1 MITSITKT
9 VAIWGA
15 GNRGKTSIIIKIYH
29 KLLNLQDCTL
39 IYKSEKP
46 NQMDFICIFRYGEKH
61 IAFNS
66 AGDNN
71 WEVEDGINSI
81 NKEAKNRNINIDY
94 YICATR
100 TRGESVSSLE
110 NIINSK
116 NLFYFD
122 SRLSINTNF
131 ENKIWLDKYS
141 EFQSERI
148 YDFLIK
154 II

>member
-1 MITSITKT
+1 MITLTTKT

-15 GNRGKTSIIIKIYH
+15 GNRGKTSIITKIYH
-29 KLLNLQDCTL
+29 KFLNLQNCVL
-39 IYKSEKP
+39 IYKSEKL
-46 NQMDFICIFRYGEKH
+46 NKIDFICIFRYGGKH

-71 WEVEDGINSI
+71 WEVEDGINNI
-81 NKEAKNRNINIDY
+81 NKEAKNRNIDIDY

-100 TRGESVSSLE
+100 TRGESINALE
-110 NIINSK
+110 NIVSSE

-122 SRLSINTNF
+122 SSLSINTNF
-131 ENKIWLDKYS
+131 ENEIWLDKYGD
-141 EFQSERI
+141 FQSERI